1 MKKQIDQAKEKKILT
16 IVLVSIFLVFIFIF
30 IFLKKRPAPE
40 IDHRTPEEI
49 LIERQTEELREE
61 MKDFKVLT
69 EEDIEEQSKELED
82 LFDRM
87 GN

>member
-1 MKKQIDQAKEKKILT
+1 MEKQIDQAKEKKILT
-16 IVLVSIFLVFIFIF
+16 IVLVSVFLVFILLF